1 MKDNMDDIESNN
13 KGTPDPDSLIQNTV
27 LGFLNHKIHDIN
39 PVDSLSNHSTCRYD
53 KNKWFHYEFGFKT
66 KYGW

>member
-53 KNKWFHYEFGFKT
+53 KNK
-66 KYGW
+66 